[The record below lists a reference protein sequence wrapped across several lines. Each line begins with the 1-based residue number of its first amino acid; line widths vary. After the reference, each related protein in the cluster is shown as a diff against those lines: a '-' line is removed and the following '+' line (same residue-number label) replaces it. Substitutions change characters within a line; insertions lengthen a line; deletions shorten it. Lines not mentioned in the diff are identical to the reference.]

1 MAKRREPDFGL
12 LSRVHELYRT
22 ALGDAPQ
29 ARQWLAQ
36 QGVEDVRI
44 LERYGVGFAPGT
56 LKNILPGSAAVKKS
70 LRALGLWD
78 GRGFGTEVFIGC
90 VVLPLFDPVGRV
102 VELLGYSTEGG
113 PPRRAGTPGGVFNA
127 SAMKVHAEVT
137 LYTDPLRALSTIAR
151 GDEASV
157 AVVGDEWTE
166 LTETTFRELA
176 PHRVH
181 VEDFRGKKELLG
193 RLKEIG
199 VRTGEE
205 PEEASSE
212 PPIENGFHASF
223 GRRRYVVQAV
233 TQENPR
239 HLRALVRAVGQ
250 TPGRFHLDAVDLYSS
265 RDRSTFV
272 REAAI
277 IFGEESTLIE
287 ADLGRILTLAEEYLK
302 KRPGSAT
309 VEVGE
314 EARREA
320 LEFLRN
326 PRLFEEILADI
337 ERLGVVGEESNKLAG
352 YLVAV
357 SRKMEDPL
365 SILILSRSAA
375 GKSTIAE
382 AVASL
387 VPPEDVVRLT
397 RLTGQSLFYQKT
409 QSIRH
414 KLLVVEEESGVSD
427 AAYALRIL
435 QSAKRLA
442 VQTPQGSH
450 EVEGPVAVIVTTT
463 SSNLNDET
471 RSRFLVVSVDESREQ
486 TRRVLEIQRRRETG
500 EAPPREE
507 ILRRHHTIQRCLRPL
522 KVINPFA
529 PHLVFPDHRL
539 STRREHPKYLAL
551 IRAVAFLRQYQR
563 KEDKGVI
570 QVEIEDIQVAHKL
583 CDAILGQSLE
593 DLSPP
598 ARRLLEE
605 IYSWR
610 LKGRFTRGEVR
621 GRLGWG
627 MGQVYRYLDELVRE
641 EWVLDRGGKP
651 KEYEL
656 AWDGREGKVLLGLR
670 SLEDLLAFIR
680 EIPKD
685 SGKFR
690 PVPK

>member
-1 MAKRREPDFGL
+1 
-12 LSRVHELYRT
+12 
-22 ALGDAPQ
+22 
-29 ARQWLAQ
+29 
-36 QGVEDVRI
+36 
-44 LERYGVGFAPGT
+44 
-56 LKNILPGSAAVKKS
+56 
-70 LRALGLWD
+70 
-78 GRGFGTEVFIGC
+78 
-90 VVLPLFDPVGRV
+90 
-102 VELLGYSTEGG
+102 
-113 PPRRAGTPGGVFNA
+113 
-127 SAMKVHAEVT
+127 
-137 LYTDPLRALSTIAR
+137 
-151 GDEASV
+151 
-157 AVVGDEWTE
+157 
-166 LTETTFRELA
+166 
-176 PHRVH
+176 
-181 VEDFRGKKELLG
+181 VEDFRGKKAIIA

-199 VRTGEE
+199 MRMGDE
-205 PEEASSE
+205 PEEPSNE
-212 PPIENGFHASF
+212 PAVENGFNASF
-223 GRRRYVVQAV
+223 GKRRYVVQAV

-265 RDRSTFV
+265 KDRTAFV
-272 REAAI
+272 REASI
-277 IFGEESTLIE
+277 IFGEESSLLE

-302 KRPGSAT
+302 KRPGSGT

-314 EARREA
+314 EARKEA
-320 LEFLRN
+320 IEFLRDSK
-326 PRLFEEILADI
+326 LFDRILEDFVG
-337 ERLGVVGEESNKLAG
+337 LGVVGEESNKLAG
-352 YLVAV
+352 YLTAV
-357 SRKMEDPL
+357 SRKMDDPL

-382 AVASL
+382 AVAAL

-397 RLTGQSLFYQKT
+397 RLTGQSLFYQKS

-442 VQTPQGSH
+442 VQTPTGSH

-486 TRRVLEIQRRRETG
+486 TRRVLDIQRRRETG
-500 EAPPREE
+500 EVPPREE
-507 ILRRHHTIQRCLRPL
+507 ILKRHHALQRCLRPL

-563 KEDKGVI
+563 KEKDGVI
-570 QVEIEDIQVAHKL
+570 QVEIDDIATAHKL
-583 CDAILGQSLE
+583 SDAILGQSLE

-610 LKGRFTRGEVR
+610 LKGRFTRGEIR

-627 MGQVYRYLDELVRE
+627 MGQVYKYLGELLHE
-641 EWVLDRGGKP
+641 EWVLDRGGRP
-651 KEYEL
+651 KEFEL

-670 SLEDLLAFIR
+670 SMEEILSKFR
-680 EIPKD
+680 EIPPD
-685 SGKFR
+685 SGRFR